1 MTHGYYSV
9 LRGPLFALPAETAHA
24 LALATIRT
32 GIFADRRPDD
42 PILGIDLWGRR
53 LRNPIGLAAGFDKDA
68 TCLSALSEM
77 GFGLIEVGGVTPRPQ
92 RGNPRPR
99 IFRDRK
105 ARAIIN
111 RCGLNSQG
119 LEKVAPRLQS
129 HRNGFG
135 AGGPV
140 VAVNLGP
147 NADSAE
153 PWKDYARL
161 ARELGSMAD
170 ILVINVSSPNTEG
183 LRDLQAISKLAEI
196 IDAVKGALPEGAR
209 PKLVV
214 KLTSDLPGEMLEAIA
229 AFAVERP
236 LDGLCLS
243 NTTTKRPLGIGDG
256 FAQQKGGLSG
266 APLKPLALEALR
278 RVAGITK
285 GRLPLTGV
293 GGIETGED
301 AYRRIRA
308 GASILQLYSALV
320 FDGPGLIGTIKRDL
334 ANRLRAD
341 GVRSLAEV
349 VGADIA

>member
-1 MTHGYYSV
+1 MNADYYTI
-9 LRGPLFALPAETAHA
+9 LRIGLFALPAETAHA
-24 LALATIRT
+24 LALAAIRT
-32 GIFADRRPDD
+32 GVFADRRPDD

-68 TCLSALSEM
+68 TCLSALSSM

-92 RGNPRPR
+92 PGNPRPR
-99 IFRDRK
+99 VFRDRRS
-105 ARAIIN
+105 RAIIN
-111 RCGLNSQG
+111 RCGLNSLG
-119 LEKVAPRLQS
+119 LEIVGPRLRA
-129 HRNGFG
+129 HRDGFG

-153 PWKDYARL
+153 PAEDYARL
-161 ARELGSMAD
+161 AAALGQAAD
-170 ILVINVSSPNTEG
+170 LLVINVSSPNTAG
-183 LRDLQAISKLAEI
+183 LRELQAVSKLAEI
-196 IDAVKGALPEGAR
+196 IDAVKDALQEGAK

-214 KLTSDLPGEMLEAIA
+214 KLTSDLPGELLEAIA
-229 AFAVERP
+229 DFAVDRP
-236 LDGLCLS
+236 LDGLTLS
-243 NTTTKRPLGIGDG
+243 NTTTKRPLGLEEG

-278 RVAGITK
+278 RIAGITK
-285 GRLPLTGV
+285 GRLPLIGV

-308 GASILQLYSALV
+308 GASVLQLYTALV

-334 ANRLRAD
+334 ASRLRAE
-341 GVRSLAEV
+341 GVGNLAEI
-349 VGADIA
+349 VGADVT